1 MNNYITEENRKEIG
15 LKYILQKLP
24 TQTPYGKEVKENI
37 NPYLSDKIQD
47 LRKTLRDLGI
57 FLQEIE
63 KDYQLLRGLKNH
75 LGEFKDIRG
84 SFYRAR
90 SGELLSEVELF
101 EAKKQMMAMEKLR
114 KFLLRYPLKIE
125 DFHLLSVAEV
135 VKILDPE
142 NTGVETFYIYDV
154 YSEKLTILRKEKKEI
169 EEAASYYNKKI
180 KEELYQET
188 GIKPKINGEMIVLKE
203 NETQLEKLL
212 NCTKVYQTA
221 ENDKQFIF
229 KIKPSKELKK
239 LQEELDNLK
248 LLEEEEE
255 FKIRQILSRTIG
267 NNANSILINI
277 ENIGKIDFIMGKAIL
292 ALQMKATEPAIV
304 DHPFIDIEEGRHV
317 VIEEKLN
324 GQGTKYTPIDIILQK
339 GVTLITG
346 ANMGGKTITLKMIA
360 LITAM
365 AQLGFYVPAKK
376 AVIGP
381 VAFIYYSS
389 GDQQSEEKG
398 LSTFG
403 GEIEGLKYAVEKAEN
418 EGLILIDELAR
429 GTNPLEGYGIS
440 RGVMQYLKKKPS
452 ISVITTHF
460 DGLSSIEGIKHLQ
473 VVGLKNAPKEA
484 LKEELQKSK
493 GYKGVLEKHMDYRLE
508 ENQKDESTPKDAIMI
523 ARLMGLKEEIIEE
536 AQKSIKEREGQ

>member
-1 MNNYITEENRKEIG
+1 MNNYISEETAREVG

-37 NPYLSDKIQD
+37 NPYLSNKIQD
-47 LRKTLRDLGI
+47 LRKSLRDLGI
-57 FLQEIE
+57 FLQEVE

-90 SGELLSEVELF
+90 GGELLSEVELF
-101 EAKKQMMAMEKLR
+101 EIKRHMMAMERLR
-114 KFLLRYPLKIE
+114 RFLLRYPLKIE
-125 DFHLLSVAEV
+125 KFYLLNMIEI

-142 NTGVETFYIYDV
+142 GTGVETFYIYDA
-154 YSEKLTILRKEKKEI
+154 YSEKLTSIRKRKKEV
-169 EEAASYYNKKI
+169 EEKISYYNRSM
-180 KEELYQET
+180 KEEIYQET
-188 GIKPKINGEMIVLKE
+188 GLKPKINGEVVVLRE
-203 NETQLEKLL
+203 NEKQLEKLL
-212 NCTKVYQTA
+212 DCTKVYQTA
-221 ENDKQFIF
+221 ENVKQLIF
-229 KIKPSKELKK
+229 KIKPSKKLKE
-239 LQEELDNLK
+239 LQEELEDIK

-255 FKIRQILSRTIG
+255 FKIRQMLSKTIG
-267 NNANSILINI
+267 NNADDILKNI
-277 ENIGKIDFIMGKAIL
+277 ENIGKIDFIMGKAVL
-292 ALQMKATEPAIV
+292 ALQMKATEPEILDDA
-304 DHPFIDIEEGRHV
+304 FIDIKGGRYAP
-317 VIEEKLN
+317 IEEKLN
-324 GQGTKYTPIDIILQK
+324 KQGIKYTAVDVTLQK

-346 ANMGGKTITLKMIA
+346 ANMGGKTVTLKMIA

-365 AQLGFYVPAKK
+365 AQLGLYVPAKK

-381 VAFIYYSS
+381 VSFIYYSS

-403 GEIEGLKYAVEKAEN
+403 GEIEGLKYAVEKAEE

-440 RGVMQYLKKKPS
+440 RGVLQYLKKKPS

-460 DGLSSIEGIKHLQ
+460 DGLSNVEGIKNLQ
-473 VVGLKNAPKEA
+473 VVGLKNVSKEA
-484 LKEELQKSK
+484 LREELQKAK
-493 GYKGVLEKHMDYRLE
+493 GFKGLLEKHMDYRLE
-508 ENQKDESTPKDAIMI
+508 EKQIGENTPKDAIMI
-523 ARLMGLKEEIIEE
+523 AKLMGLKEEIIEE